1 MVERFCPAAP
11 SDPAE
16 ENLLLDRK
24 EITFLN
30 TGCVLLN
37 CVIGGPR
44 GGWPFGRVVN
54 IVGDK
59 SSGKTLCA
67 EEAIANLLIEYPKAK
82 AYYRECEA
90 AFDRSYA
97 KALGIN
103 TDNVDFGPE
112 GIETHWSAVEDVME
126 DLTGVLDRFDKTVAE
141 KVAKLKTLKGNKS
154 KKIEALRLEAIKTI
168 PPALYII
175 DSLDALSDRAEMKR
189 NISDGSYNLAK
200 PKLMSAFFRQEIRR
214 IKRSNICLIVISQI
228 RDRIGANIRGD
239 KYTRAGGRALDF
251 YASAVIYLAHI
262 GKIKE
267 THKGL
272 QRTVGVKIKAQAKKN
287 KIVSPFRECEF
298 DIVFGYGIDD
308 DFACLDYLK
317 SVNKLSAMGLQ
328 KVPDTLKGIDVK
340 KLKEVTKKVYVEIEK
355 MFEPAFGKYTLGS

>member
-1 MVERFCPAAP
+1 MVERFCPTTP
-11 SDPAE
+11 SGPE

-59 SSGKTLCA
+59 STGKTLLA
-67 EEAIANLLIEYPKAK
+67 EEAIANLLIEYPQSK
-82 AYYRECEA
+82 AYYRECES
-90 AFDRSYA
+90 AFDKSYA
-97 KALGIN
+97 KALGVN
-103 TDNVDFGPE
+103 LDKVDFGPE
-112 GIETHWSAVEDVME
+112 GIDTHWDTIEDVVED
-126 DLTGVLDRFDKTVAE
+126 LIGILDRFDKLVAE
-141 KVAKLKTLKGNKS
+141 KIAKLKLLKVNK
-154 KKIEALRLEAIKTI
+154 KQKIDILRAQAIKTI
-168 PPALYII
+168 PPTIYII
-175 DSLDALSDRAEMKR
+175 DSLDGLSDRAEMKR
-189 NISDGSYNLAK
+189 SLDTGSYNLAK
-200 PKLMSAFFRQEIRR
+200 PKMMSAFFRQEVRR

-228 RDRIGANIRGD
+228 RDRIGPVIRGD

-251 YASAVIYLAHI
+251 YASAVIFLAHL

-267 THKGL
+267 THKGI
-272 QRTVGVKIKAQAKKN
+272 QRVVGVRIKAQAKKN

-308 DFACLDYLK
+308 LWSCLDYLK
-317 SVNKLSAMGLQ
+317 SVNKLGSLGLREL
-328 KVPDTLKGIDVK
+328 PNNLDGIEPERIR
-340 KLKEVTKKVYVEIEK
+340 EVTRKTYVEIEK
-355 MFEPAFGKYTLGS
+355 MFEPTKGKYA